1 MIIRTDKIYPVAVS
15 YIDASGNTIERGYET
30 LAAAWSAACF
40 ESRRFT
46 VKLNRDLKAPV
57 MSGLFFTEPVR
68 SAKTITVD
76 LNGHTIDNSANPLLT
91 AFTLSSDHISFT
103 LKNGFIK
110 GGCRAICVAG
120 GSNTA
125 VTLENVIIQGASR
138 SAVLFKGAKS
148 KNMVL
153 TMNRTLIENTKNGS
167 AVRIQPADTT
177 LIIDACRFERN
188 NGASGGAVCSH
199 SQKTVIVTDSV
210 FSENSATKGFG
221 GAIDT
226 TDVHL
231 SGCTF
236 MRNCADKWDFG
247 NAKGAGGAVCADNI
261 KCENSVFSDNLASDR
276 AGAILV
282 RENSCNIIRI
292 VGSTFIHN
300 HAPNAGGAICVS
312 DLVFDGKNHEISNC
326 VFNNNQALSGC
337 SLFVER
343 SWNTRTHLLG
353 DWNNSGVK
361 SRKTIDGSNDEAWG
375 LYCYIKYNCA

>member
-1 MIIRTDKIYPVAVS
+1 MTNRFENRYPVEVIFADEYCGKTIKD
-15 YIDASGNTIERGYET
+15 YIDLEQ
-30 LAAAWSAACF
+30 AWTNACRV
-40 ESRRFT
+40 SNKFT
-46 VKLNRDLKAPV
+46 VKLNEDIKTSV
-57 MSGLFFTEPVR
+57 MDGFFLTEPVR
-68 SAKTITVD
+68 SGKDVTID
-76 LNGHTIDNSANPLLT
+76 LCGHTIDNSAAPILT
-91 AFTLSSDHISFT
+91 AFTISGNDVAFT
-103 LKNGFIK
+103 IKNGTII
-110 GGCRAICVAG
+110 GGKHAVCVSG
-120 GSNTA
+120 RSNVA
-125 VTLENVIIQGASR
+125 VTLENLVVSDAAR
-138 SAVLFKGAKS
+138 SAILFKGARS
-148 KNMVL
+148 RNMVL
-153 TMNRTLIENTKNGS
+153 TMNRCTVSNTRNGS

-188 NGASGGAVCSH
+188 RGASGGAVCSH

-226 TDVHL
+226 NDVHL

-236 MRNCADKWDFG
+236 IRNSADKWDFG
-247 NAKGAGGAVCADNI
+247 SAKGAGGAVCADNI

-276 AGAILV
+276 AGAIFV
-282 RENSCNIIRI
+282 RENDGNIIRI

-300 HAPNAGGAICVS
+300 HAPNAGGAICVF
-312 DLVFDGKNHEISNC
+312 DLAFDGNNHEISNC

-343 SWNTRTHLLG
+343 SRNTRTHLLG